1 MLLVDVIWEMVGR
14 SEGDYGAVK
23 VMLRST
29 APGTGVI
36 PGGAP
41 ENAKNER
48 FPWKSFCNADTVHE
62 AFVVLSLK
70 EQLKSKRNSKDKGK
84 LGLEVNKRNKEK
96 SEGDYGAVRL
106 CLEPAAPGTEVIA
119 GGAVQHFD
127 VDAFIG
133 KQYQRKNRKGDGCQ
147 YEIKR

>member
-1 MLLVDVIWEMVGR
+1 MRSSYRKFEVLFPMEGGFIYRNGSPMPRLCSCTSEGPVIRSSQLCASWRVDGFVGMVLSLITIQ
-14 SEGDYGAVK
+14 SEGDYG
-23 VMLRST
+23 
-29 APGTGVI
+29 
-36 PGGAP
+36 
-41 ENAKNER
+41 E
-48 FPWKSFCNADTVHE
+48 
-62 AFVVLSLK
+62 
-70 EQLKSKRNSKDKGK
+70 
-84 LGLEVNKRNKEK
+84 
-96 SEGDYGAVRL
+96 VRL